1 VVGVLVLMFGGDVW
15 WCWKARGMRIG
26 VLTSS
31 LEP

>member
-1 VVGVLVLMFGGDVW
+1 VGGWRVDVDVW
-15 WCWKARGMRIG
+15 WCWKASEMRIG